1 MTHLAVLRLR
11 RDARISAMTRE
22 ADRVAGRNRF
32 ERALL
37 KPEIIAD
44 VLRRLR
50 HVLVARL
57 ALRLVSLIAD
67 GAALRRRWWERKHPR
82 LLPGAPAPRLLSF
95 FICNRNGCAPVRR
108 WFFILE
114 RRRDEPRADIAW
126 SRATA
131 RRGGRGGRADT
142 ALNISP
148 HHIATFTRR

>member
-1 MTHLAVLRLR
+1 MTDLAVLRLR

-22 ADRVAGRNRF
+22 ADRVAGRNGF

-44 VLRRLR
+44 VLRRLDDIF
-50 HVLVARL
+50 LARF
-57 ALRLVSLIAD
+57 ALRLVSLMAD
-67 GAALRRRWWERKHPR
+67 GAALRRRWWERKRPR
-82 LLPGAPAPRLLSF
+82 LLTGAQAPRLLSF

-131 RRGGRGGRADT
+131 RRGGAGGA
-142 ALNISP
+142 ALLEGGFFHTS
-148 HHIATFTRR
+148 AVCV